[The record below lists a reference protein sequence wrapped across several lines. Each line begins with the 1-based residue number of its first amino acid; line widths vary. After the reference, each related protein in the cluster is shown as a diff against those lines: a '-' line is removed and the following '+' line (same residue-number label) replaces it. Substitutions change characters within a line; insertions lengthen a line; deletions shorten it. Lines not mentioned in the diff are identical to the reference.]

1 MLDTTKRP
9 DKGRKK
15 MEHYYQD
22 VEGWWGE
29 PDVSKYKEMVRK
41 FDSGSH
47 FVEIGS
53 FKGKSTACMGVEII
67 NSGKEIK
74 YDQVD
79 TWLGSTEHRG
89 DPSIIGGTLFD
100 EFNKNTEKVSHVI
113 NPIRLASVEASKLY
127 EDESLDFVFI
137 DAAHDLVNVLKDITS
152 WIPKVKKGGV
162 IAGHDYG
169 GGFFGVNGA
178 VDNYFAQIPEAK
190 VESTSD
196 CSWWLVNKNFQI
208 PEYLD
213 FQYVWNK
220 IQ

>member
-1 MLDTTKRP
+1 
-9 DKGRKK
+9 

-29 PDVSKYKEMVRK
+29 PDVLKYKEMVKR
-41 FDSGSH
+41 FDTGSH

-89 DPSIIGGTLFD
+89 DPSIRNGTLFD
-100 EFNKNTEKVSHVI
+100 EFKENTEKVSHVI

-137 DAAHDLVNVLKDITS
+137 DAAHDLVNVLRDIIS

-169 GGFFGVNGA
+169 GAFFGVNQG

-190 VESTSD
+190 VEATSD
-196 CSWWLVNKNFQI
+196 CSWWLVNKNFEV
-208 PEYLD
+208 PEHLD
-213 FQYVWNK
+213 FEFVWNNM
-220 IQ
+220 Q